1 MNLATLRVEGAE
13 DSLESLKSA
22 ISLAI
27 DAEWKKGD
35 KRRNGVSHELS
46 GFSATVADAKNP
58 DELMQMVRAFLAQW
72 KERSIVISS
81 RALEIELSLGITV
94 GDSEQ
99 FVAGIEL
106 SPSELV
112 ALGERGIALSITAY
126 PTSDEANA
134 EDNAT

>member
-13 DSLESLKSA
+13 DILESLKSA
-22 ISLAI
+22 ISLTI

-35 KRRNGVSHELS
+35 KRRNGAYHELS
-46 GFSATVADAKNP
+46 GFSATVADAKSSI
-58 DELMQMVRAFLAQW
+58 ELMQMVRDFLAQW
-72 KERSIVISS
+72 NERGIVISCCG
-81 RALEIELSLGITV
+81 LEAELALGITV

-112 ALGERGIALSITAY
+112 ALGERGISLSITAY

-134 EDNAT
+134 